1 MKLDIY
7 NKEGKKLSTKLEV
20 DATVFGIQPHEHS
33 VYLAVKSEMA
43 SIRQGSHSSKTRS
56 EVSGSGKKPWKQK
69 GTGRARAGSLRN
81 PARVHGGSAFGPKP
95 RTYKIEVNRKVRRLA
110 RKSVLSEKNNSG
122 ELIIVNNFELETTKT
137 KEFSK
142 ILSNLG
148 LNGKKVTVLVNE
160 ETHNIYLS
168 ARNIRNLAIVSAIS
182 ASTYDLIDCQVLLAE
197 KAGIIALN
205 QQLAN

>member
-20 DATVFGIQPHEHS
+20 DDTVFGIQPHEHS

>member
-20 DATVFGIQPHEHS
+20 DETVFGIQPHEHS

-142 ILSNLG
+142 ILTNLG